1 MQRWFFLSILA
12 LLCLVPVAD
21 LSRAQQPA
29 NADKKEEALKKLEAL
44 TKELNALEEQM
55 TEERIVART
64 SVLDRE
70 EAVRSLERQHRGK
83 EQVIAAERTKLEEVL
98 KEIESKATPDAATKI
113 KEEVR
118 KKLDFLVAE
127 GDKLAAQA
135 AQARKDQMI
144 AEEKFKLME
153 RRHDNYRH
161 LANLKLELVEHELF
175 GKSDATERRKLDKLE
190 KGMETIQRDLD
201 ELRRKLGVKDAP

>member
-1 MQRWFFLSILA
+1 LTFSPGKERPMQRWFFLSILA

-98 KEIESKATPDAATKI
+98 KEIESKATP
-113 KEEVR
+113 
-118 KKLDFLVAE
+118 
-127 GDKLAAQA
+127 
-135 AQARKDQMI
+135 
-144 AEEKFKLME
+144 
-153 RRHDNYRH
+153 
-161 LANLKLELVEHELF
+161 
-175 GKSDATERRKLDKLE
+175 
-190 KGMETIQRDLD
+190 
-201 ELRRKLGVKDAP
+201 